1 MTWVDH
7 GQAALAELAGRR
19 VDAMV
24 LDLGLGDMDGL
35 DVCAKARESGFAGGI
50 LICTA
55 RGAELDR
62 VVGLDNG
69 ADDYLAKPFSLAE
82 LQARVR
88 ALLRRTVPAAHPQS
102 VPAAGLAIDRPAR
115 ASPTPA
121 PPSTWPARST
131 RSSLCSPSAPAQS
144 SSAIA

>member
-7 GQAALAELAGRR
+7 GQAALTELAGRQ
-19 VDAMV
+19 VDAMI

-35 DVCAKARESGFAGGI
+35 DVCAKARESGFVGI
-50 LICTA
+50 LIWTA
-55 RGAELDR
+55 RGDELDR

-82 LQARVR
+82 PQARVR
-88 ALLRRTVPAAHPQS
+88 ALLRRTVPAAHQQS
-102 VPAAGLAIDRPAR
+102 APAAGLAIDRPVG
-115 ASPTPA
+115 SPTPA
-121 PPSTWPARST
+121 RPSTWPARST

-144 SSAIA
+144 SSAIAW